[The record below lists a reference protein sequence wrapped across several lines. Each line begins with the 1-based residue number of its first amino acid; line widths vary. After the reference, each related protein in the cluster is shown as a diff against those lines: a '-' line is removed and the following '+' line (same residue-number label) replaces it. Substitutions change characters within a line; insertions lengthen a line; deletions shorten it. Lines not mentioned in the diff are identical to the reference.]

1 MRNQSFLCIFSL
13 FVLCLGISGYT
24 AKIAQAQTCYPSSWV
39 KASSCSW
46 CGCNN
51 EIESCQNTCIGVSN
65 KETGSP
71 NDKNTTIGHI
81 TNEFK
86 KHQVWMTD
94 FFVGNTDKNK
104 SAGLLAAMQLMTA
117 QLTNNAMMQVQA
129 IGKFF
134 DAKHQLETQRLFQI
148 LTLKAHKDYH
158 PSEELCE
165 VGTLSKSLSSS
176 NRNTNTTS
184 QLIAKQAT
192 DRQVLAKDKTAY
204 NGVASDSNNRLV
216 NFIKNFCN
224 KNDNNGNLNLLC
236 LKGNPKP
243 TQVNR
248 DIDYASTVGSATT
261 LDIDFQNNAIRTD
274 DEKAIIALSQ
284 NLFAHRVL
292 PFISSNKLVLR
303 DGTPSVKGAKNAYL
317 NARAVMAKRS
327 VAVNSF
333 SSIAA
338 LKTKGNANAAPF
350 IYSLLK
356 EMGGDDL
363 TALEIQNEIGARPS
377 YDAQMDVLTK
387 KLYQRPEF
395 YSELYDKP
403 ANVMRKNVALQA
415 ATLMQKR
422 DLYQSYLR
430 SEMTLAVMLETLLVK
445 EQRIYERNLTGGG
458 Q

>member
-1 MRNQSFLCIFSL
+1 MNFKPILL
-13 FVLCLGISGYT
+13 LGLIIIASISAIPKAHADG
-24 AKIAQAQTCYPSSWV
+24 CYSPRTV
-39 KASSCSW
+39 TPGGCTR
-46 CGCNN
+46 CGCDKL
-51 EIESCQNTCIGVSN
+51 IENCQDTCIEVSN
-65 KETGSP
+65 VETGSP
-71 NDKNTTIGHI
+71 DNENTTIGHI
-81 TNEFK
+81 TNEFE
-86 KHQVWMTD
+86 KHRQWIER
-94 FFVGNTDKNK
+94 FFFADNK
-104 SAGLLAAMQLMTA
+104 LDNPAGLLAAMQLMTT
-117 QLTNNAMMQVQA
+117 QLTTNAMMQVQA

-134 DAKHQLETQRLFQI
+134 DSKHQLETQRLFQI

-165 VGTLSKSLSSS
+165 VGTLTKSLAGSS
-176 NRNTNTTS
+176 RNTDMTS
-184 QLIAKQAT
+184 QVIAKQAL
-192 DRQVLAKDKTAY
+192 DRQVLAADKLAY
-204 NGVASDSNNRLV
+204 AGVSTDSETRLV
-216 NFIKNFCN
+216 AFIKDFCN

-236 LKGNPKP
+236 LKGSPKP

-248 DIDYASTVGSATT
+248 DINYASTIGSTST
-261 LDIDFQNNAIRTD
+261 LDIDFQNNTTRTD
-274 DEKAIIALSQ
+274 DEKAVIALSQ

-292 PFISSNKLVLR
+292 PFISSNKLVRR
-303 DGTPSVKGAKNAYL
+303 DGTPNTKGAANAYL

-333 SSIAA
+333 SAIAA
-338 LKTKGNANAAPF
+338 LKTKGAPESAPF

-356 EMGGDDL
+356 EMGGNDL
-363 TALEIQNEIGARPS
+363 TAKEIQNEIGDRPS
-377 YDAQMDVLTK
+377 YDAQMDILTK

-445 EQRIYERNLTGGG
+445 EQRIFEKQEAGGE
-458 Q
+458 

>member
-1 MRNQSFLCIFSL
+1 MIYRLSLILLVSLILSFSPVIAFTSVANAATCWP
-13 FVLCLGISGYT
+13 SGT
-24 AKIAQAQTCYPSSWV
+24 VIPGGCY
-39 KASSCSW
+39 K

-51 EIESCQNTCIGVSN
+51 LIKDCQDTCIEVSN

-71 NDKNTTIGHI
+71 DDENSSIGHV

-86 KHQVWMTD
+86 KHKLWMNE
-94 FFVGNTDKNK
+94 FFFGNNDRNR
-104 SAGLLAAMQLMTA
+104 SAGLLAAMQLMTT
-117 QLTNNAMMQVQA
+117 QLTTNAMMQVQA

-148 LTLKAHKDYH
+148 LTLRAHKDYH

-165 VGTLSKSLSSS
+165 VGTLTRSLAGS

-184 QLIAKQAT
+184 QLLAKQAIN
-192 DRQVLAKDKTAY
+192 RQVLTADKIAY
-204 NGVASDSNNRLV
+204 KGVASDSNNRLV
-216 NFIKNFCN
+216 NFIQNFCN

-248 DIDYASTVGSATT
+248 DINYASTIGSTTT
-261 LDIDFQNNAIRTD
+261 LDIDFANNISSTD
-274 DEKAIIALSQ
+274 DEKAVIALSQ

-292 PFISSNKLVLR
+292 PFISSNKLVRR
-303 DGTPSVKGAKNAYL
+303 DGTPSTKGAANAYL

-327 VAVNSF
+327 VAINSF
-333 SSIAA
+333 SAIAA
-338 LKTKGNANAAPF
+338 LKTKGAPESAPF

-356 EMGGDDL
+356 EMGGNDL
-363 TALEIQNEIGARPS
+363 TAKEIQNEIGDRPS

-430 SEMTLAVMLETLLVK
+430 SEMTLAVMLETLLIK
-445 EQRIYERNLTGGG
+445 EQRIFENQEAGTR
-458 Q
+458 

>member
-1 MRNQSFLCIFSL
+1 MIYKLSL
-13 FVLCLGISGYT
+13 TLLIALSLSIGFIAISKT
-24 AKIAQAQTCYPSSWV
+24 AANAASCWPSNTV
-39 KASSCSW
+39 IPGGCSK
-46 CGCNN
+46 CGCDNL
-51 EIESCQNTCIGVSN
+51 IEDCQDTCIEISN
-65 KETGSP
+65 TETGSP
-71 NDKNTTIGHI
+71 NNDKTTIGHI
-81 TNEFK
+81 TNEFA
-86 KHQVWMTD
+86 KHQMWID
-94 FFVGNTDKNK
+94 QFFFGNADKDK
-104 SAGLLAAMQLMTA
+104 PAGLLAAMQLMTT

-134 DAKHQLETQRLFQI
+134 DAKHQLETQRLFQV

-165 VGTLSKSLSSS
+165 VGTLTKSLAASD
-176 NRNTNTTS
+176 TKTS
-184 QLIAKQAT
+184 ITSETIAKQAIG
-192 DRQVLAKDKTAY
+192 RQVLATDKTAF
-204 NGVASDSNNRLV
+204 NGVASDSETRLV

-248 DIDYASTVGSATT
+248 DINYASTIGSTTT
-261 LDIDFQNNAIRTD
+261 LDIDFKNNNSRTD
-274 DEKAIIALSQ
+274 DEKAVIALSQ

-292 PFISSNKLVLR
+292 PFISSNKLVRR
-303 DGTPSVKGAKNAYL
+303 DGTPSTKGAANAYL

-333 SSIAA
+333 SAIAA
-338 LKTKGNANAAPF
+338 LKTKGTDDSAPF

-356 EMGGDDL
+356 EMGGDNL
-363 TALEIQNEIGARPS
+363 TSLEIQNEIGNRPS
-377 YDAQMDVLTK
+377 YDAQMDILTK

-445 EQRIYERNLTGGG
+445 EQRIFENQQAGRS